1 MASEMRS
8 FLPTWGSYGAELFV
22 KMKQFTIKY
31 PKQTA
36 VLELDPQTV

>member
-1 MASEMRS
+1 MGSEMRS
-8 FLPTWGSYGAELFV
+8 LVPIWGSYGEELFV